1 MQELLRMRDKG
12 ELDENQA
19 LWFRQSKEIEEL
31 FDTENDPHELNNIA
45 KDPAYA
51 DILAELRAECESWM
65 NQIDDKGFIS
75 EVDLIAEFYPN
86 GKAQL
91 TDKPSIEISDGK
103 VSVSCE
109 TPGSRI
115 GYR

>member
-1 MQELLRMRDKG
+1 M
-12 ELDENQA
+12 
-19 LWFRQSKEIEEL
+19 
-31 FDTENDPHELNNIA
+31 
-45 KDPAYA
+45 
-51 DILAELRAECESWM
+51 
-65 NQIDDKGFIS
+65 
-75 EVDLIAEFYPN
+75 IAEFYPN

-115 GYR
+115 GYRYTSEKAPYLGWNHYTGPVLERAGDTIEIITHRLGFKYGITSVFNGEQGKTFYPMFWSGMELYNK